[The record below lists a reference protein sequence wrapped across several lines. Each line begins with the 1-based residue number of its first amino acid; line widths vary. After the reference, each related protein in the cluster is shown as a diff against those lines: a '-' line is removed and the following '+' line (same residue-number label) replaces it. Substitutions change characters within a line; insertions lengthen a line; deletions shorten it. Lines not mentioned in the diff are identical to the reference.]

1 MNSNIKLELT
11 KNSKIESVDFNNLPF
26 GSVYS
31 DHMFVCDF
39 KEGKWQNPTIKPFAP
54 ISLMPSAKI
63 FHYGQSIFEGMK
75 AYKDKNNNTL
85 LFRPLDN
92 CKRLNISAERMVI
105 PQIPEDLFMNG
116 LKKLLEVDN
125 NWIPT
130 NEGSSLYI
138 RPFMFASGNGFHASP
153 ADEYKLIIAT
163 APSGAYFA
171 GKVKVLIEEKYAR
184 AANGG
189 VGFAKAGGNYAAQ
202 FYPTQLA
209 VEKGYNQVIWTDDNT
224 HEYIEE
230 AGAMNIFIRINDT
243 LITSPTSDRI
253 LDGITR
259 KSIIQIAK
267 DSGIDVEVRKISVS
281 EVISAAQS
289 GSLKEMFGAGTAAV
303 ISPIASFGYK
313 EQDYELPELEN
324 SFALTLKN
332 KLQIFKLTKQKIL
345 TDGEL
350 KYNLLNIK
358 YKTSTLLGFFFF
370 VVLTQIHY
378 MKKLLLFIYVAFFI
392 SCQTSL
398 EKDKK
403 KPSIKHKQYI
413 TV

>member
-1 MNSNIKLELT
+1 MTTSIAIERVKD
-11 KNSKIESVDFNNLPF
+11 SKITSVDFNNLPF

-31 DHMFVCDF
+31 DHMLTCDF
-39 KEGKWQNPTIKPFAP
+39 VNGKWQEPKIEPFAP
-54 ISLMPSAKI
+54 ISLDPSAKI

-75 AYKDKNNNTL
+75 AYKDADQNIM

-92 CKRLNISAERMVI
+92 CKRLNKSAARLVI
-105 PQIPEDLFMNG
+105 PEIPEDIFMDG
-116 LKKLLEVDN
+116 LKTLLQVDSD
-125 NWIPT
+125 WIPT
-130 NEGSSLYI
+130 NDGSSLYI

-153 ADEYKLIIAT
+153 ADAYKFVICT

-209 VEKGYNQVIWTDDNT
+209 IDKGYNQVIWTDDNS
-224 HEYIEE
+224 HQFIEE

-259 KSIIQIAK
+259 KSILQIAE
-267 DSGIDVEVRKISVS
+267 DHGIETEVRKISVG
-281 EVISAAQS
+281 EVVEAAKN

-303 ISPIASFGYK
+303 ISPISGFGY
-313 EQDYELPELEN
+313 QDNDFDLP
-324 SFALTLKN
+324 
-332 KLQIFKLTKQKIL
+332 
-345 TDGEL
+345 
-350 KYNLLNIK
+350 
-358 YKTSTLLGFFFF
+358 
-370 VVLTQIHY
+370 VLDHPYASQL
-378 MKKLLLFIYVAFFI
+378 KKLITDI
-392 SCQTSL
+392 QTNKS
-398 EKDKK
+398 ED
-403 KPSIKHKQYI
+403 PYGWR
-413 TV
+413 VFV

>member
-1 MNSNIKLELT
+1 MKSNIEIQRIEK
-11 KNSKIESVDFNNLPF
+11 SKIDTVDFNNLPF

-31 DHMFVCDF
+31 DHMLECDF
-39 KEGKWQNPTIKPFAP
+39 INGEWQTPVIKPYAP
-54 ISLMPSAKI
+54 ISLDPAAKI

-75 AYKDKNNNTL
+75 AYKDAEGNTM

-92 CKRLNISAERMVI
+92 CKRLNKSAERLVI
-105 PQIPEDLFMNG
+105 PEIPEAIFMDG

-125 NWIPT
+125 DWIPK
-130 NEGSSLYI
+130 NDGSSLYI
-138 RPFMFASGNGFHASP
+138 RPFMFASGKGFHASP
-153 ADEYKLIIAT
+153 ANAYKFMICT

-171 GKVKVLIEEKYAR
+171 GKIKVLIEEKYAR

-209 VEKGYNQVIWTDDNT
+209 IEKGYNQVIWTDDNS

-243 LITSPTSDRI
+243 LITSPTNDRI

-267 DSGIDVEVRKISVS
+267 DINIDVEVRKISVS
-281 EVISAAQS
+281 EVIAAAQS

-303 ISPIASFGYK
+303 ISPIAGFGY
-313 EQDYELPELEN
+313 QDTDYDLPELETP
-324 SFALTLKN
+324 FAKTLKKAITDIQTN
-332 KLQIFKLTKQKIL
+332 KAEDPYGWRVF
-345 TDGEL
+345 
-350 KYNLLNIK
+350 IK
-358 YKTSTLLGFFFF
+358 
-370 VVLTQIHY
+370 
-378 MKKLLLFIYVAFFI
+378 
-392 SCQTSL
+392 
-398 EKDKK
+398 
-403 KPSIKHKQYI
+403 
-413 TV
+413 